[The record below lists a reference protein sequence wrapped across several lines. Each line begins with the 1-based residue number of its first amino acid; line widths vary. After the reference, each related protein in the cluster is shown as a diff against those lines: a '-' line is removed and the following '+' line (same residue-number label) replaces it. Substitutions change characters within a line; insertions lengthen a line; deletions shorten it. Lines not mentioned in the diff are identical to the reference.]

1 MVLVVC
7 RSLEKDELEK
17 FMQRL
22 ERCVIIDISCDFDLP
37 WEEGVET
44 MATSKRRALER
55 AGLLN
60 RKAGRVRAPLFGRV
74 AFFDADDKLQA
85 KYEMLRSHEADG
97 LPVSRTAE
105 LFGYTRQA
113 YYQIRQ
119 AFDEQGMAG
128 LLDKKRGRRG
138 PVKCT
143 PEVVAFLVRQKQA
156 DPELSGR
163 ELAEQLEQE
172 RGVVVHRRTVEKIVA
187 GLGRPRRHKKKPA
200 GGA

>member
-1 MVLVVC
+1 
-7 RSLEKDELEK
+7 
-17 FMQRL
+17 
-22 ERCVIIDISCDFDLP
+22 
-37 WEEGVET
+37 

-60 RKAGRVRAPLFGRV
+60 RKAGGVRAPLFGRV
-74 AFFDADDKLQA
+74 AFFDADDKLQV

-156 DPELSGR
+156 NPELSGR

-187 GLGRPRRHKKKPA
+187 GLGRPRRRKKKPA